1 MKWITKHSC
10 RFDSNK
16 FHEFWCSHLSC
27 RICNFSQNKSISN
40 DKLECT
46 IAKGSS
52 GWSKRIYY
60 LLYLE
65 FKIKRYQS
73 ATTHTLEGSRGHE
86 KTPDRSG
93 PQLDYMWDWLAPPL
107 CRLALGYAASPWA
120 SRMFLLC
127 LLGSHLHP
135 IEVGLSNGG
144 RGRSHGSMTW
154 QLLCLYSTSAY
165 IRMPPTPSRRPS
177 LI

>member
-1 MKWITKHSC
+1 
-10 RFDSNK
+10 
-16 FHEFWCSHLSC
+16 
-27 RICNFSQNKSISN
+27 
-40 DKLECT
+40 LECT

-52 GWSKRIYY
+52 RRSKQIYY

-65 FKIKRYQS
+65 FGIKRYQS
-73 ATTHTLEGSRGHE
+73 ATTHALEGSRGHE
-86 KTPDRSG
+86 KTPDRRWARMATIVGRPAQG
-93 PQLDYMWDWLAPPL
+93 PCWPTPP
-107 CRLALGYAASPWA
+107 CAASPRA
-120 SRMFLLC
+120 SGMFLLH

-154 QLLCLYSTSAY
+154 QLIGLYSTSAY

-177 LI
+177 LIQIKVQHQRIRARLSNVVD